1 MINSD
6 FDTIIRNDNTFKGNK
21 KSKLKIII
29 IIFIILILISGCA
42 LGYFYY
48 SQYKAKLPKMKF
60 FEYVS
65 DSNLDKIFDT
75 NLTKSILNKISTTSC
90 TSESNLSLNSTNEEL
105 NSSKLNIDLNYSK
118 NEDKLSKTELIFN
131 KSEDELIKYTLINDT
146 KNIGVKSDDIVI
158 KYVGSKIENLD
169 SLKKKIMAIENNVE
183 EETINNGTNIEIPNK
198 VVFNKYKDLVN
209 SKLLDDKFSIEDNV
223 LLTQNGTSIETTLYE
238 LSLSKE
244 DVLQI
249 FTELKNQLLNDDEFI
264 GCFIT
269 GKESADQSS
278 TNILKLINGYKA
290 DFTFEQA
297 KEYIEKNF
305 SKEYDNITGLDNFI
319 FKFDIYVNGD
329 KVVKKS
335 INCGEYLEIELEN
348 EVKSENE
355 NYAKITIISKD
366 DNDKKNGVSF
376 SINRLDNN
384 VSTIINSELSIIQDM
399 EINNKVTVNMTL
411 EGNEN
416 STNLNNKLSL
426 TFTNTDTQ
434 ISANLNTKVEFGFN
448 EPIESL
454 NNENCLFLDEL
465 DNETLK
471 EVIDQIENKT
481 NEVMKEKFEKI
492 YEDELEEPSSSSL
505 LNMDNIAN
513 NAMQNTTEN
522 TNEEE
527 LKEEAKQKL
536 ITAISNAMGEAEANN
551 REYAL
556 TDLQNL
562 QIEGS
567 TLSVMVGENMAVIA
581 LDGYTFYI
589 DPNFVLTT
597 E

>member
-6 FDTIIRNDNTFKGNK
+6 FDTIIRNDNNFKGNR
-21 KSKLKIII
+21 KSKLKTII
-29 IIFIILILISGCA
+29 IIFVILILISSCA

-75 NLTKSILNKISTTSC
+75 NLIKSILDKISTTSC

-105 NSSKLNIDLNYSK
+105 DISKLNIDLNYSK

-131 KSEDELIKYTLINDT
+131 NSENELIKYTLINDT

-169 SLKKKIMAIENNVE
+169 SLKKKIMAIESNVE
-183 EETINNGTNIEIPNK
+183 EETIDNGTSIEIPNK
-198 VVFNKYKDLVN
+198 IAFDKYKDLVN

-249 FTELKNQLLNDDEFI
+249 FTELKKQLLNDDELI

-269 GKESADQSS
+269 GKELTDQSP
-278 TNILKLINGYKA
+278 TNALKLINGYKA

-297 KEYIEKNF
+297 KEYIEKIF
-305 SKEYDNITGLDNFI
+305 SEEYDNISRLDNFV
-319 FKFDIYVNGD
+319 FNFDIYVNGD

-355 NYAKITIISKD
+355 NYAKITIINKD

-376 SINRLDNN
+376 NINRLDNN
-384 VSTIINSELSIIQDM
+384 VSTIISSELSIIENM
-399 EINNKVTVNMTL
+399 EINNKITVNMTL
-411 EGNEN
+411 EGNES

-426 TFTNTDTQ
+426 TFTNTNTQ

-448 EPIESL
+448 EQIESL

-492 YEDELEEPSSSSL
+492 YEDELEEPSNSSL

-513 NAMQNTTEN
+513 NAMHNTTEN

-536 ITAISNAMGEAEANN
+536 ITAISNAMVEAEADN